1 MSPVKHARRARF
13 AGSKEAVLPSL
24 IRLLVV
30 VLVLAGGI
38 YGGAYWLANK
48 VQPLSRDVTF
58 TVPNDRY
65 SK

>member
-1 MSPVKHARRARF
+1 MSPVKHAPFARF

>member
-1 MSPVKHARRARF
+1 M
-13 AGSKEAVLPSL
+13 PSL

-30 VLVLAGGI
+30 IVVIAGSV
-38 YGGAYWLANK
+38 YGATYWFANR
-48 VQPLSRDVTF
+48 VAPVARDVTF

>member
-1 MSPVKHARRARF
+1 MSPVKGARRKRF
-13 AGSKEAVLPSL
+13 AGSKEAALPSL

-30 VLVLAGGI
+30 ILVLAGGI

-48 VQPLSRDVTF
+48 VQPISRDVTF